1 MTLMVYMPYAT
12 QVLTPVCNAA
22 TYVDRHLFGVDH
34 MYFPANGGDTTGNDM
49 TFQRMPECSTC
60 SPGKCWNHSD
70 PTEGGG
76 PEGGPEGGPVMPA
89 WCNEAPFDPEG
100 SVSTLNAILS
110 TIIGCH
116 FGHVFVQIKGH
127 AARLYHM
134 VIFSVVQVVLGLLL
148 HFSNVIRMNTDLY
161 SFSYVLVSGGAGGIA
176 LSICYCIVDCKKVWA
191 AGWRPVATCSL
202 FPIHFVLGNSRTLLG
217 CSVPCVCL
225 YV

>member
-1 MTLMVYMPYAT
+1 
-12 QVLTPVCNAA
+12 
-22 TYVDRHLFGVDH
+22 
-34 MYFPANGGDTTGNDM
+34 
-49 TFQRMPECSTC
+49 
-60 SPGKCWNHSD
+60 
-70 PTEGGG
+70 
-76 PEGGPEGGPVMPA
+76 MPA

-134 VIFSVVQVVLGLLL
+134 VIFSVVQVLLGLLL

-191 AGWRPVATCSL
+191 AGWRPVTTCSL

-217 CSVPCVCL
+217 CSVPCVCERVACVRACVCVCVCACVRVSVCECTYCWYGIVCKFVSSWQHL
-225 YV
+225 VYADVRHSDDS